1 MITWSLVPGF
11 PCLLLWQHAM
21 YEVNNFLPLFVRG
34 NTSKKKKK
42 SSQNPSS
49 VLGVGW
55 SCLLFFLLLFW
66 FELVD
71 MRVWVLIVLH
81 VLCMCAV
88 SGNVLGIISS
98 QWLQAIP
105 GMWLWN
111 QKIDDG
117 SLFSS
122 PRAFVPVKAA
132 FCRHVKLVV

>member
-1 MITWSLVPGF
+1 MITWSLVSGF
-11 PCLLLWQHAM
+11 PCLLLWQRAM

-34 NTSKKKKK
+34 NTSIFLSFFTK
-42 SSQNPSS
+42 P
-49 VLGVGW
+49 
-55 SCLLFFLLLFW
+55 LLCARRWLELLAFFLLLFW

-71 MRVWVLIVLH
+71 MRVWVHIVLH
-81 VLCMCAV
+81 VLCMCAI